1 MFIRDI
7 YMHQNNTESFELE
20 SQYST
25 TRCVMRTP
33 PVIVNNSEDK
43 FESVLFLPKNS
54 ERKAEGGLRTQGY
67 FKHTQTDK
75 PLISVITVVFNGE
88 QYLEQTIN
96 SVIGQT
102 YDNVEY
108 IIIDGGSTDGTLDII
123 RRYEG
128 AIDYWVSEG
137 DEGIY
142 DAMNK
147 GISVAS
153 GEWLNFMNAGDFFAN
168 DKIIYDVFKEKI
180 KADLIYGDH
189 EIRYSTINK
198 KFKAKSILEIF
209 KGMIFCHQSMFVS
222 KALQLEFP
230 YEYEQYK
237 FASDFS
243 FIFRYITSDQY
254 NIKYTNS
261 VISSIEAKG
270 ESNINIFLT
279 IKEYRSIVL
288 KKADFFWIKIYFIVR
303 LIDAYIREG
312 VKFLLPEYVI
322 DSIRNR
328 I

>member
-1 MFIRDI
+1 
-7 YMHQNNTESFELE
+7 MHQNNTESFELE

-137 DEGIY
+137 DEGIS
-142 DAMNK
+142 DAFNK
-147 GISVAS
+147 GITLCS
-153 GEWLNFMNAGDFFAN
+153 GEMIGIINAD
-168 DKIIYDVFKEKI
+168 DWYEK
-180 KADLIYGDH
+180 
-189 EIRYSTINK
+189 
-198 KFKAKSILEIF
+198 
-209 KGMIFCHQSMFVS
+209 
-222 KALQLEFP
+222 KAL
-230 YEYEQYK
+230 
-237 FASDFS
+237 
-243 FIFRYITSDQY
+243 
-254 NIKYTNS
+254 
-261 VISSIEAKG
+261 
-270 ESNINIFLT
+270 LT
-279 IKEYRSIVL
+279 IKEYIG
-288 KKADFFWIKIYFIVR
+288 KADVLYGDMNLLDDEEIKVTPKIDYKDLKQNMTICHPSCFINSSVYKKRFIYNTDFNYAM
-303 LIDAYIREG
+303 DYE
-312 VKFLLPEYVI
+312 LLLKLYL
-322 DSIRNR
+322 
-328 I
+328 

>member
-1 MFIRDI
+1 
-7 YMHQNNTESFELE
+7 
-20 SQYST
+20 
-25 TRCVMRTP
+25 MRIP
-33 PVIVNNSEDK
+33 PVIVNNLEDK

-147 GISVAS
+147 GISVAQ
-153 GEWLNFMNAGDFFAN
+153 GRWLFFLG
-168 DKIIYDVFKEKI
+168 
-180 KADLIYGDH
+180 ADDYVC
-189 EIRYSTINK
+189 SN
-198 KFKAKSILEIF
+198 EIF
-209 KGMIFCHQSMFVS
+209 SLIS
-222 KALQLEFP
+222 
-230 YEYEQYK
+230 
-237 FASDFS
+237 SDIKSEVMLF
-243 FIFRYITSDQY
+243 YG
-254 NIKYTNS
+254 NIKYSSGNFFN
-261 VISSIEAKG
+261 SSIGFKTNFINTCHHQSSFYNSYLFRFFRYNTEYKIVSDYELNYFIFNKKIKKQKVNEIIAICSDKG
-270 ESNINIFLT
+270 ISHLGDTINDYFDMFKIRSNYISAALNIFFLFVGM
-279 IKEYRSIVL
+279 INFYRR
-288 KKADFFWIKIYFIVR
+288 KIN
-303 LIDAYIREG
+303 
-312 VKFLLPEYVI
+312 P
-322 DSIRNR
+322 
-328 I
+328 